1 MDKQKGLELL
11 NSLVPRIQDYDADG
25 EILHY
30 AYVEVND
37 ENESI
42 IKSLLPKGVEFEEG
56 LSCNA
61 FDLTLI
67 CWEYAEWFDG
77 EQFLSVR
84 PD

>member
-11 NSLVPRIQDYDADG
+11 NGLVPRIQDYDADG
-25 EILHY
+25 EILYY
-30 AYVEVND
+30 AYVEVTD

-42 IKSLLPKGVEFEEG
+42 IKSLLPKGVEFEDG
-56 LSCNA
+56 MACNA

-84 PD
+84 PE